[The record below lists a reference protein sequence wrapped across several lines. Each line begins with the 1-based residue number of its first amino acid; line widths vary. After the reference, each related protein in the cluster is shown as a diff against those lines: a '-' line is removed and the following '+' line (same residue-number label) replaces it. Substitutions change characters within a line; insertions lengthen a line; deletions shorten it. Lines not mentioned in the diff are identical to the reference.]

1 MDYLARHHKAK
12 LDRVRD
18 YLRFNQVSSELSQ
31 TILEFYKYICLN
43 AQTADDL
50 RDFQDLPQSL
60 NIKLVLAMNREL
72 IQRCPLLREF
82 DNHSILRVL
91 FLLRPLT
98 LPPETVVLR
107 QGQPHACMYFIS
119 RGMLWEVDMFQSDD
133 PERPER
139 LVRVL
144 GDHDFVGDETVLS
157 ETPPQVAIRLELTQP
172 QGLARACLSPA

>member
-1 MDYLARHHKAK
+1 MREVGIGAGPIIIPDEWDTYLSSLMAAMDYIARHHKAK

-91 FLLRPLT
+91 FLLRP
-98 LPPETVVLR
+98 
-107 QGQPHACMYFIS
+107 Q
-119 RGMLWEVDMFQSDD
+119 
-133 PERPER
+133 
-139 LVRVL
+139 
-144 GDHDFVGDETVLS
+144 
-157 ETPPQVAIRLELTQP
+157 
-172 QGLARACLSPA
+172 